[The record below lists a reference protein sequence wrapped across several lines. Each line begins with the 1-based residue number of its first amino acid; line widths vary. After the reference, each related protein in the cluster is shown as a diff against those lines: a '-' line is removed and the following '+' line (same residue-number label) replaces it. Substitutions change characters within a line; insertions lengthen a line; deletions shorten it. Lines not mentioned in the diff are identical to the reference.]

1 MKHEVHGVLGDR
13 VMHFDLHDISVRC
26 RISEMQPGADAAL
39 SEMFDAA
46 LEADDRTCLKMFGPR
61 YFCLTGQ
68 HPDITSSMY
77 AYEPSLVHAFESLV
91 VGLSKSV
98 STIASVGNVPDA
110 LRSSAA
116 RSGIEIEDFRTATVR
131 FSADQCY
138 ALPAHVDALYLECP
152 DEATGASLN
161 EAEFRRVC
169 AWSRERGIVLIV
181 NVASRMFIREGVP
194 DYYGQLSGCKHIVI
208 EDPSCWLP
216 TAGLAF
222 TCMTISLE
230 LLNEMNSE
238 WTKRWVPTPLSM
250 AVVLRLARTL
260 SADGSAVAVW
270 RYADQA
276 RNLLRGLLNR
286 SVFEVHDSTEV
297 GTQLVS
303 VHSGSLSSGELQRR
317 FASQGVSVGIDKSF
331 TENPDAIVIRV
342 ALMRTTSYLANA
354 ARQLNF
360 AMGVA

>member
-61 YFCLTGQ
+61 YFGLTGQ
-68 HPDITSSMY
+68 HPDIMSSMY
-77 AYEPSLVHAFESLV
+77 AYEPSLIHAFESIV
-91 VGLSKSV
+91 GGLSRSV
-98 STIASVGNVPDA
+98 STIAGVGNVPDA
-110 LRSSAA
+110 LRSSAT
-116 RSGIEIEDFRTATVR
+116 RRGILIEDFRPAAGK
-131 FSADQCY
+131 FSVDQCN

-152 DEATGASLN
+152 DEATGASLS
-161 EAEFRRVC
+161 EAEFRKVC
-169 AWSRERGIVLIV
+169 RCCQERGIVLIV
-181 NVASRMFIREGVP
+181 NLSSRMFIREGLP
-194 DYYGQLSGCKHIVI
+194 DYYAQLSGCKHIVI

-222 TCMTISLE
+222 TSMTISLE
-230 LLNEMNSE
+230 LLTEMNLE
-238 WTKRWVPTPLSM
+238 WANRWGPTPLSM
-250 AVVLRLARTL
+250 AVVLRLVRTL
-260 SADGSAVAVW
+260 SPDGLAVAVW

-276 RNLLRGLLNR
+276 RSLLRRLLNP
-286 SVFEVHDSTEV
+286 SVFEVRESTEV
-297 GTQLVS
+297 GTQLVW
-303 VHSGSLSSGELQRR
+303 VRSGSLSSGELQRR
-317 FASQGVSVGIDKSF
+317 FSSQGVSVGIDRSF
-331 TENPDAIVIRV
+331 PANPDEGVIRV

-354 ARQLNF
+354 ARQLNV